1 MKYPFRA
8 LLSILL
14 ILFFSNHSFAK
25 SPVFKVSKGDDH
37 LFIGG
42 TIHLLSKQDYP
53 LPVAFDKSYKN
64 SDSIIFETDISA
76 AHSPAMQMKIL
87 PIMMNPTGTSLKSQI
102 NDESYQLL
110 AAYLTEQKLPIETF
124 DMLTPIGV
132 SLTLLAMEL
141 QKRGITG
148 ENGVESFFNQQ
159 SKNDNK
165 ELDQLESIDE
175 QVSFIK
181 KMSEGDPNMLI
192 KSSVNEM
199 KTLNKMW
206 GSMMTAWKQGDLKQ
220 LETIGIAP
228 MLKDF
233 PEMYQYLLVDRNN
246 NWMKKIKPMFG
257 DQDIEFIMVGALH
270 LAGKD
275 GLIEQ
280 LKKLG
285 YKVEQLD

>member
-1 MKYPFRA
+1 MQHFLKA
-8 LLSILL
+8 LFTL
-14 ILFFSNHSFAK
+14 ILIAVSSNAVAK

-42 TIHLLSKQDYP
+42 TIHLLSEQDYP
-53 LPVAFDKSYKN
+53 LPSAFDKSYKN
-64 SDSIIFETDISA
+64 SDSIIFETDIA
-76 AHSPAMQMKIL
+76 AAQSPEMQMKIL

-102 NDESYQLL
+102 SDESYQLL
-110 AAYLTEQKLPIETF
+110 VSYLSEQELPLATF

-132 SLTLLAMEL
+132 SLTLLAIEL

-148 ENGVESFFNQQ
+148 ANGVESFYNLRG
-159 SKNDNK
+159 KNDSK
-165 ELDQLESIDE
+165 EFEQLESIDE

-181 KMSEGDPNMLI
+181 KMGEGDPDMII
-192 KSSVNEM
+192 KSSISEM
-199 KTLNKMW
+199 KNLNKMW
-206 GSMMTAWKQGDLKQ
+206 DSMVSAWKQGNFKE
-220 LETIGIAP
+220 LEAIGITP

-246 NWMKKIKPMFG
+246 RWMKKIKPMFG

-270 LAGKD
+270 LVGKD

-280 LKKLG
+280 LKELG

>member
-1 MKYPFRA
+1 MQHFLKA
-8 LLSILL
+8 LFTL
-14 ILFFSNHSFAK
+14 ILIAVSSNAVAK

-42 TIHLLSKQDYP
+42 TIHLLSEQDYP
-53 LPVAFDKSYKN
+53 LPSAFDKSYKN
-64 SDSIIFETDISA
+64 SDSIIFETDIA
-76 AHSPAMQMKIL
+76 AAQSPEMQMKIL

-102 NDESYQLL
+102 SDESYQLL
-110 AAYLTEQKLPIETF
+110 TSYLTEQKLPIETF

-132 SLTLLAMEL
+132 SLTLLAIEL

-148 ENGVESFFNQQ
+148 ANGVESFYNLRG
-159 SKNDNK
+159 KNDSK
-165 ELDQLESIDE
+165 EFEQLESIDE

-181 KMSEGDPNMLI
+181 KMGEGDPDMII
-192 KSSVNEM
+192 KSSISEM
-199 KTLNKMW
+199 KNLNKMW
-206 GSMMTAWKQGDLKQ
+206 DSMVSAWKQGNFKE
-220 LETIGIAP
+220 LEAIGITP

-246 NWMKKIKPMFG
+246 RWMKKIKPMFG

-270 LAGKD
+270 LVGED

-280 LKKLG
+280 LKELG